1 MQVQLE
7 HSIYSMAPNNEV
19 LNHLKTLI
27 QGICNDKSGMDRD
40 IAGYQAALH
49 AMESLG
55 DVSDEV
61 KEGLKGAKINAGSGK
76 PTPHNMLIVDRDGEK
91 WMVHLMLLMW
101 MLRYTALG
109 EEMKTTDDAE
119 SKVKELIKKW
129 VEEKRT
135 WLDEHE
141 KCWEQAGK
149 WIAEEKRGGKA
160 LIMLPRPDSSS
171 A

>member
-1 MQVQLE
+1 MQAQLE
-7 HSIYSMAPNNEV
+7 HFIYSMAPNNEV

-40 IAGYQAALH
+40 IAGYQAAKH

-91 WMVHLMLLMW
+91 WMVHLMHLMW

-119 SKVKELIKKW
+119 SKVKEMIKKW

-141 KCWEQAGK
+141 KCWEAAGK

-160 LIMLPRPDSSS
+160 LMMLPRPDSSS